1 MKKLLFVFAAV
12 ATVFAFVSCDKSSS
26 EQLKAEYLPFKTDD
40 KDAWGLLGKDGKPLF
55 KDEFD
60 AELSPSI
67 NGVFAVETK
76 NGISL
81 YRTSEKPELIKGCED
96 LKAVGMMNEGLI
108 PIVRKGQRIEYV
120 DKNGK
125 TKFVLNPYKNKEIVS
140 ASIFID
146 GLAAIGTDDE
156 KYGFIDAKGKVV
168 IEPKYSY
175 VSVFNE
181 GLCLVQ
187 KIEKNKDTLMVII
200 NKDGKEV
207 KKLPKDIY
215 IESTIFEEGKLY
227 AQIGTG
233 ENRRC
238 AFFDTKGE
246 IMRKLPKKVKWVSD
260 YQGDYYIY
268 SDEEGNKGVNDMKDE
283 TVIRAKYESMEFVGK
298 KTFLVEKGDKWN
310 LIDDEDNVIK
320 TFEDY
325 TIMRYSDDWE
335 CLLGTDSD
343 GKTELLNI
351 KGEKISNEAFILGKS
366 FYLCASGVNSDYFDV
381 AATAEKLA
389 NCVSDNGI
397 GKIKLGDSMQQ
408 WLDSDKPALYR
419 EENSAMV
426 YPFMAEVENI
436 NKCRLGLQVISKN
449 PITIEKYSTEYYYGY
464 SFRSFNGYGFN
475 PNAKVN
481 AVSLFL
487 QFDTEDK
494 VKNVE
499 RLVPALRDK
508 LIKKGYKVSEQGTFG
523 CELSK
528 GNNTL
533 VVVPLIADNEPAL
546 IMELMHT
553 SDRTMMKSLEQIE
566 NIYKQ
571 NKERYKDRENEEVEK
586 PSLIEIG
593 VETSTEEPLQEVAVE
608 PVTGL

>member
-12 ATVFAFVSCDKSSS
+12 AAVFTFVSCDKSSS
-26 EQLKAEYLPFKTDD
+26 EQLKAEYLPFKTDE

-60 AELSPSI
+60 GEISPSI

-120 DKNGK
+120 DKEGK
-125 TKFVLNPYKNKEIVS
+125 TKFVLNPHKNKEIVF

-146 GLAAIGTDDE
+146 GLAVIETDDE
-156 KYGFIDAKGKVV
+156 KYGFIDTKGKVV

-187 KIEKNKDTLMVII
+187 RIEKDKDTLMVII

-207 KKLPKDIY
+207 KKLPKDIS
-215 IESTIFEEGKLY
+215 IESNVFKEGKLY
-227 AQIGTG
+227 AKIGTG

-268 SDEEGNKGVNDMKDE
+268 SDEEGNKGVNNMKDE

-325 TIMRYSDDWE
+325 TIMRYFDDWE

-366 FYLCASGVNSDYFDV
+366 FYPCASGVNSDYFDV

-389 NCVSDNGI
+389 NCISDNGI

-408 WLDSDKPALYR
+408 WLDGDKPALYR
-419 EENSAMV
+419 EENTAMV

-464 SFRSFNGYGFN
+464 SFRSFSGYGFN
-475 PNAKVN
+475 QNAKVN
-481 AVSLFL
+481 AVSLSL
-487 QFDTEDK
+487 QLDTEDK
-494 VKNVE
+494 VKDVE
-499 RLVPALRDK
+499 SLVSALRDK
-508 LIKKGYKVSEQGTFG
+508 FIKKGYKVSKQGTFG

-546 IMELMHT
+546 IMELMPT

-566 NIYKQ
+566 SLYKQ
-571 NKERYKDRENEEVEK
+571 DKERYKDRENEEVEE
-586 PSLIEIG
+586 PSPFKIG
-593 VETSTEEPLQEVAVE
+593 VEEVTETATETAVE
-608 PVTGL
+608 IPERY

>member
-12 ATVFAFVSCDKSSS
+12 AVVFAFVSCDKSSS

-60 AELSPSI
+60 GEISPSI

-81 YRTSEKPELIKGCED
+81 YRTSEKPELIKGCEN

-120 DKNGK
+120 DKDGK
-125 TKFVLNPYKNKEIVS
+125 TKFVLNPYKNKEIVF

-146 GLAAIGTDDE
+146 GLAVIETDDE
-156 KYGFIDAKGKVV
+156 KYGFINAKGKVV

-187 KIEKNKDTLMVII
+187 RIEKDKDTLMVII
-200 NKDGKEV
+200 NKDGKEI
-207 KKLPKDIY
+207 KKLPKDIS
-215 IESTIFEEGKLY
+215 IESTVFEEGKLY
-227 AQIGTG
+227 AKIGTG

-268 SDEEGNKGVNDMKDE
+268 SDEEGNKGVNNMKDE

-298 KTFLVEKGDKWN
+298 NTFLVEKGDKLN

-325 TIMRYSDDWE
+325 TIMRYFDDWE

-343 GKTELLNI
+343 GKTELLNT
-351 KGEKISNEAFILGKS
+351 KGEKISNEAFVLRNS
-366 FYLCASGVNSDYFDV
+366 FYPCVSGVNSDYFDV
-381 AATAEKLA
+381 AATAEKLV
-389 NCVSDNGI
+389 NCISDNGI

-408 WLDSDKPALYR
+408 WLDGDKPALYR
-419 EENSAMV
+419 EENTAMV

-464 SFRSFNGYGFN
+464 SFRSFSGYGFN
-475 PNAKVN
+475 QNAKVN
-481 AVSLFL
+481 VVSLL
-487 QFDTEDK
+487 LELDTEDK
-494 VKNVE
+494 LKDVE

-566 NIYKQ
+566 SLYKQ
-571 NKERYKDRENEEVEK
+571 DKERYKDRENEEVEE
-586 PSLIEIG
+586 PSPFEIG
-593 VETSTEEPLQEVAVE
+593 VETATETAVE
-608 PVTGL
+608 TPERY